1 MITDP
6 QRARRSDPGDPD
18 VCNVFSFHKLY
29 TDPATV
35 TDIESQCR
43 TARIGCVDCKKI
55 MSGNLIK
62 ALEPIRDK
70 RHYYESR
77 PELVEEIMHT
87 GSDRARDVARATM
100 AEVRG
105 AVKI

>member
-1 MITDP
+1 
-6 QRARRSDPGDPD
+6 
-18 VCNVFSFHKLY
+18 
-29 TDPATV
+29 
-35 TDIESQCR
+35 
-43 TARIGCVDCKKI
+43 

-70 RHYYESR
+70 RHYYEGR

>member
-100 AEVRG
+100 VEVRG